1 MKKTVF
7 VDIDTQND
15 FILDDGKLTVH
26 AEDMIPIF
34 QRLNRYAKDNDI
46 PLLSSMDAH
55 TPDDPEF
62 EEFGAHCVVG
72 TEGQKKVEGTV
83 LDNSKT
89 FSYKNEVKTDWASE
103 VENHDH
109 LIFET
114 VKLDVFS
121 NPNFDRIVK
130 ELDADRFVVY
140 GIATEYCV
148 KEAVMGLRKRGMN
161 TYLVTDAVRGI
172 SDEDATE
179 AIEEMKDDGAVLT
192 TTDELLSE

>member
-26 AEDMIPIF
+26 GEDLIPVF
-34 QRLNRYAKDNDI
+34 QRLNRFAEKNGI
-46 PLLSSMDAH
+46 PLFSSMDAH

-62 EEFGAHCVVG
+62 EEFGPHCVAG
-72 TEGQKKVEGTV
+72 SEGQKKVEGTV
-83 LDNSKT
+83 LDNSKV
-89 FSYKNEVKTDWASE
+89 FSYKSEVRTDWSSE
-103 VENHDH
+103 TEEHDQ

-114 VKLDVFS
+114 VKLSIFS
-121 NPNFDRIVK
+121 NPNFERLVK
-130 ELDADRFVVY
+130 ELDVERFVVY

-148 KEAVMGLRKRGMN
+148 KEAVMGLLERGKN
-161 TYLVTDAVRGI
+161 TYLATDAIRGI
-172 SDEDATE
+172 SDEDAKK
-179 AIEEMKDDGAVLT
+179 AIDDMKKAGAVLT